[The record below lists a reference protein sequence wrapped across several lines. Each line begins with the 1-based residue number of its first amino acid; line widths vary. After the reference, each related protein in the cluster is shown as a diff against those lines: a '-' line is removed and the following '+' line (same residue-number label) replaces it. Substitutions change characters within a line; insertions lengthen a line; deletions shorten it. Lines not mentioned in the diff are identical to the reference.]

1 MVSYG
6 VNPIAYIGGR
16 MRILVVEDE
25 KKVAGFVKKG
35 FEEESYA
42 VDVAY
47 DGVEGEYLATTNE
60 YDAIVLDI
68 MLPKKN
74 GMDVVKDLRTRGIKT
89 PVLLLTARDAV
100 EDKVKGLDSGADD
113 YLSKPFAFEELLAR
127 VRALMRRKEYSIVE
141 LKFADLALDQ
151 ATRKAKRGSME
162 IDLTSKEYGLLEYFL
177 RNPNKVLTRTMIA
190 EHVWDYTFDTDTN
203 VIDVYVNHL
212 RNKIDKDSS
221 KKLIHT
227 VRGIGYILKEE

>member
-1 MVSYG
+1 
-6 VNPIAYIGGR
+6 

-42 VDVAY
+42 VDIAY
-47 DGVEGEYLATTNE
+47 DGVEGEYLATTND

>member
-1 MVSYG
+1 
-6 VNPIAYIGGR
+6 

-25 KKVAGFVKKG
+25 KKVEGFIKKG
-35 FEEESYA
+35 LEEESYA

-47 DGVEGEYLATTNE
+47 DGIEGEYLASTND
-60 YDAIVLDI
+60 YDVIILDI

-74 GMDVVKDLRTRGIKT
+74 GIDVVRNLRSKDIKT

-100 EDKVKGLDSGADD
+100 DDKVKGLDSGADD

-127 VRALMRRKEYSIVE
+127 VRALMRRKGYGITE
-141 LKFADLALDQ
+141 LKFADLVLDQ
-151 ATRKAKRGSME
+151 ATRKAKRGDIL

-190 EHVWDYTFDTDTN
+190 EHVWDYSFDSDTN
-203 VIDVYVNHL
+203 IIDVYVNHL
-212 RNKIDKDSS
+212 RNKIDKEPF

-227 VRGIGYILKEE
+227 VRGIGYIVKEGE

>member
-1 MVSYG
+1 
-6 VNPIAYIGGR
+6 
-16 MRILVVEDE
+16 MRILVAEDE
-25 KKVAGFVKKG
+25 KKVAGFIKKG

-47 DGVEGEYLATTNE
+47 DGVEGEYLASTND
-60 YDAIVLDI
+60 YDVIIMDI

-74 GMDVVKDLRTRGIKT
+74 GIEVIKDLRTRDIKT
-89 PVLLLTARDAV
+89 PILLLTASDTI
-100 EDKVKGLDSGADD
+100 EDKVRGLDSGADD

-127 VRALMRRKEYSIVE
+127 VRALLRRKDFGVTE
-141 LKFADLALDQ
+141 LKFADLVLDQ
-151 ATRKAKRGSME
+151 ATRKAKRGDKT

-190 EHVWDYTFDTDTN
+190 EHVWDYTFDSDTN

-212 RNKIDKDSS
+212 RSKVDKDFP

-227 VRGIGYILKEE
+227 ARGIGYILREEE

>member
-1 MVSYG
+1 
-6 VNPIAYIGGR
+6 

-25 KKVAGFVKKG
+25 KKVAGFIKKG
-35 FEEESYA
+35 LEEESYA

-47 DGVEGEYLATTNE
+47 DGVEGEYLASTND
-60 YDAIVLDI
+60 YDVVILDI

-74 GMDVVKDLRTRGIKT
+74 GIEAVRDLRSKNIKT
-89 PVLLLTARDAV
+89 PVLLLTARDTV
-100 EDKVKGLDSGADD
+100 EDKVKGLNSGADD

-127 VRALMRRKEYSIVE
+127 VRALMRRKDYGLAE
-141 LKFADLALDQ
+141 LKFADLVLDQ
-151 ATRKAKRGSME
+151 ATRKAKRGDTL

-190 EHVWDYTFDTDTN
+190 EHVWDYTFDSDTN

-212 RNKIDKDSS
+212 RNKIDKEPL
-221 KKLIHT
+221 KRLIHT
-227 VRGIGYILKEE
+227 VRGVGYILKEGE

>member
-1 MVSYG
+1 LVSYG

-127 VRALMRRKEYSIVE
+127 MRALMRRKEYSLVE
-141 LKFADLALDQ
+141 LKFADLTLDQ
-151 ATRKAKRGSME
+151 ATRKAKRGSIE

-190 EHVWDYTFDTDTN
+190 EHVWDYTFDSDTN

-221 KKLIHT
+221 RKLLHT

>member
-1 MVSYG
+1 
-6 VNPIAYIGGR
+6 
-16 MRILVVEDE
+16 MRILVAEDE
-25 KKVAGFVKKG
+25 KKVAGFIKKG

-47 DGVEGEYLATTNE
+47 DGVEGEYLASTND
-60 YDAIVLDI
+60 YDVIIMDI

-74 GMDVVKDLRTRGIKT
+74 GIEVIKDLRTRDIKT
-89 PVLLLTARDAV
+89 PILLLTARDTI
-100 EDKVKGLDSGADD
+100 EDKVRGLDSGADD

-127 VRALMRRKEYSIVE
+127 VRALLRRKDFGVTE
-141 LKFADLALDQ
+141 LKFADLVLDQ
-151 ATRKAKRGSME
+151 ATRKAKRGDKT

-190 EHVWDYTFDTDTN
+190 EHVWDYTFDSDTN

-212 RNKIDKDSS
+212 RSKVDKDFP

-227 VRGIGYILKEE
+227 ARGIGYILREEE

>member
-127 VRALMRRKEYSIVE
+127 MRALMRRKEYSLVE
-141 LKFADLALDQ
+141 LKFADLTLDQ
-151 ATRKAKRGSME
+151 ATRKAKRGSIE

-190 EHVWDYTFDTDTN
+190 EHVWDYTFDSDTN

-221 KKLIHT
+221 RKLLHT

>member
-1 MVSYG
+1 
-6 VNPIAYIGGR
+6 

-25 KKVAGFVKKG
+25 KKVEGFIKKG
-35 FEEESYA
+35 LLEESYA

-47 DGVEGEYLATTNE
+47 DGVEGEYLASTND
-60 YDAIVLDI
+60 YDVIILDI

-74 GMDVVKDLRTRGIKT
+74 GIDVVKNLRSKDIKT

-100 EDKVKGLDSGADD
+100 DDKVKGLDSGADD

-127 VRALMRRKEYSIVE
+127 VRALMRRKGYGITE
-141 LKFADLALDQ
+141 LKFADLVLDQ
-151 ATRKAKRGSME
+151 ATRKAKRGDTV

-190 EHVWDYTFDTDTN
+190 EHVWDYSFDSDTN
-203 VIDVYVNHL
+203 IIDVYVNHL
-212 RNKIDKDSS
+212 RNKIDKEPF

-227 VRGIGYILKEE
+227 VRGIGYTVKEGE

>member
-1 MVSYG
+1 
-6 VNPIAYIGGR
+6 
-16 MRILVVEDE
+16 MRILVAEDE
-25 KKVAGFVKKG
+25 KKVAGFIKKG

-47 DGVEGEYLATTNE
+47 DGVEGEYLASTND
-60 YDAIVLDI
+60 YDVIIMDI

-74 GMDVVKDLRTRGIKT
+74 GIEVIKDLRTRDIKT
-89 PVLLLTARDAV
+89 PILLLTARDTI
-100 EDKVKGLDSGADD
+100 EDKVRGLDSGADD

-127 VRALMRRKEYSIVE
+127 VRALLRRKDFGVTE
-141 LKFADLALDQ
+141 LKFADLVLDQ
-151 ATRKAKRGSME
+151 ATRKAKRGDKT

-190 EHVWDYTFDTDTN
+190 EHVLDYTFDSDTN

-212 RNKIDKDSS
+212 RSKVDKDFP

-227 VRGIGYILKEE
+227 ARGIGYILREEE

>member
-1 MVSYG
+1 
-6 VNPIAYIGGR
+6 

-100 EDKVKGLDSGADD
+100 VDKVKGLDSGADD

-127 VRALMRRKEYSIVE
+127 MRALMRRKEYSLVE
-141 LKFADLALDQ
+141 LKFADLTLDQ
-151 ATRKAKRGSME
+151 ATRKAKRGSIE

-190 EHVWDYTFDTDTN
+190 EHVWDYTFDSDTN

-221 KKLIHT
+221 RKLLHT

>member
-1 MVSYG
+1 
-6 VNPIAYIGGR
+6 

-42 VDVAY
+42 VDIAY

-141 LKFADLALDQ
+141 LKFSDLALDQ

>member
-1 MVSYG
+1 
-6 VNPIAYIGGR
+6 

-25 KKVAGFVKKG
+25 KKVAGFIKKG
-35 FEEESYA
+35 LEEESYA

-47 DGVEGEYLATTNE
+47 DGVEGEYLASTND
-60 YDAIVLDI
+60 YDIILLDI

-74 GMDVVKDLRTRGIKT
+74 GIDVVKDLRSKNIKT
-89 PVLLLTARDAV
+89 PVLLLTARDTV
-100 EDKVKGLDSGADD
+100 EDKVRGLNSGADD

-127 VRALMRRKEYSIVE
+127 VRALMRRKDYGLAE
-141 LKFADLALDQ
+141 LKFADLILDQ
-151 ATRKAKRGSME
+151 ATRKAKRGDTV

-190 EHVWDYTFDTDTN
+190 EHVLDYTFDSDTN

-212 RNKIDKDSS
+212 RNKIDKEPF
-221 KKLIHT
+221 KRLIHT
-227 VRGIGYILKEE
+227 VRGIGYTLKEDQ

>member
-1 MVSYG
+1 
-6 VNPIAYIGGR
+6 

-42 VDVAY
+42 VDIAY

>member
-1 MVSYG
+1 
-6 VNPIAYIGGR
+6 

-25 KKVAGFVKKG
+25 KKVEGFIKKG
-35 FEEESYA
+35 LEEESYA

-47 DGVEGEYLATTNE
+47 DGIEGEYLASTND
-60 YDAIVLDI
+60 YDVIILDI

-74 GMDVVKDLRTRGIKT
+74 GIDVVRTLRSKDIKT

-100 EDKVKGLDSGADD
+100 DDKVKGLDSGADD

-127 VRALMRRKEYSIVE
+127 VRALMRRKGYGITE
-141 LKFADLALDQ
+141 LKFADLVLDQ
-151 ATRKAKRGSME
+151 ATRKAKRGDIV

-190 EHVWDYTFDTDTN
+190 EHVWDYSFDSDTN
-203 VIDVYVNHL
+203 IIDVYVNHL
-212 RNKIDKDSS
+212 RNKIDKEPF

-227 VRGIGYILKEE
+227 VRGIGYIVKEGE

>member
-1 MVSYG
+1 
-6 VNPIAYIGGR
+6 

-127 VRALMRRKEYSIVE
+127 MRALMRRKEYSLVE
-141 LKFADLALDQ
+141 LKFADLTLDQ
-151 ATRKAKRGSME
+151 ATRKAKRGSIE

-190 EHVWDYTFDTDTN
+190 EHVWDYTFDSDTN

-221 KKLIHT
+221 RKLLHT

>member
-1 MVSYG
+1 LEV
-6 VNPIAYIGGR
+6 A

-25 KKVAGFVKKG
+25 KKVEGFIKKG
-35 FEEESYA
+35 LEEESYA

-47 DGVEGEYLATTNE
+47 DGVEGEYLASTND
-60 YDAIVLDI
+60 YDVIILDI

-74 GMDVVKDLRTRGIKT
+74 GTDVVRDLRSRDIKT
-89 PVLLLTARDAV
+89 PVLLLTARDTV
-100 EDKVKGLDSGADD
+100 EDKVKGLNSGADD

-127 VRALMRRKEYSIVE
+127 VRALMRRKGYGITE
-141 LKFADLALDQ
+141 LKLADLVLDQ
-151 ATRKAKRGSME
+151 ATRKAKRGDIV

-190 EHVWDYTFDTDTN
+190 EHVWDYSFDSDTN
-203 VIDVYVNHL
+203 IIDVYVNHL
-212 RNKIDKDSS
+212 RNKIDKEPF

-227 VRGIGYILKEE
+227 VRGIGYIVKEGE

>member
-1 MVSYG
+1 
-6 VNPIAYIGGR
+6 

-42 VDVAY
+42 VDIAY
-47 DGVEGEYLATTNE
+47 DGVEGEYLATTND
-60 YDAIVLDI
+60 YDVIVLDI

-221 KKLIHT
+221 RKLLHT